1 MTQERRIK
9 VLQNLAIVSLVLI
22 SLYYLNQLFGDQ
34 IKVLFSA
41 INTVL
46 FPFGIALFISYL
58 LAPII
63 KFIEKHLKIKK
74 RAISISIVF
83 VLLVIVL
90 GLFLLIVGNIIF
102 SQAELFYEV
111 DWDNILIQIETFVS
125 NNPQLQ
131 SAYEALKEY
140 LTFDSFSSYVFNVYD
155 VFKGMVGFV
164 VTIVL
169 VPVFLVFL
177 LSDRNT
183 IFKGILW
190 VLPEKYRHDII
201 ELGTRANDVTEK
213 YFNGRFLSMFIM
225 SVFFTIIFI
234 ILGFGVD
241 KAIFFGF
248 TLGFLDIIP
257 YIGGFIGVVLPI
269 LYSFTVPDSMLF
281 GVWTFIAIIVINAI
295 AQFVQGNILQPYIM
309 GKEVKLHPLLVLSS
323 FIFFGALFGITG
335 IILAIPIT
343 GTLKATLEYYREVK
357 GNG

>member
-9 VLQNLAIVSLVLI
+9 TLQNLGIVALILI
-22 SLYYLNQLFGDQ
+22 SMYYLNGLFGAQ
-34 IKVLFSA
+34 INVLFAA

-63 KFIEKHLKIKK
+63 KFIEKKFNIKK
-74 RAISISIVF
+74 RVLSITIVF
-83 VLLVIVL
+83 ILMIVVMA
-90 GLFLLIVGNIIF
+90 LFLLIVGNIIF
-102 SQAELFYEV
+102 AQAELFYEV
-111 DWDNILIQIETFVS
+111 DWGNIVTQIESFVT
-125 NNPQLQ
+125 NNPQLEK
-131 SAYEALKEY
+131 AYEAIKAY
-140 LTFDSFSSYVFNVYD
+140 LSFDSVSSYVFNVFD
-155 VFKGMVGFV
+155 VFKGVIGFI

-177 LSDRNT
+177 LNDRNT
-183 IFKGILW
+183 IFKGIIW
-190 VLPEKYRHDII
+190 VVPEKYRHDII

-241 KAIFFGF
+241 KALFFGF

-257 YIGGFIGVVLPI
+257 YIGGFVGVLLPI
-269 LYSFTVPDSMLF
+269 LYSFTVPEHLLF
-281 GVWTFIAIIVINAI
+281 GVWTFIAIIIINVV

-309 GKEVKLHPLLVLSS
+309 GKEVKLHPLLILSS

-357 GNG
+357 SDG